1 MKLTKE
7 VLNKIINEEIEK
19 SINEGFL
26 DKIKR
31 TFGSDEYVPLPWGN
45 KEEMMTLLR
54 SGHTSDLS
62 SDHPNA
68 KKFNAVKI
76 KLGNMV
82 KDRFSEQG
90 VDLGDHAPHYF
101 GDALRQA
108 RLDTRTGNPIYD
120 HVFDAYERL
129 WTDFLDSPQA
139 KNLSQEMDHMAFRPE
154 KLQAVRI
161 RKLNKILLDAFE
173 EWGRSYVDELDD
185 ELRDNMARFK
195 RNYRD
200 AEERRKKERARKNR
214 ESDAALGASN
224 CKEVR
229 EKCRQK
235 HYTKDYYRAAPAH
248 QRTVERNYEDCVK
261 ENGC

>member
-31 TFGSDEYVPLPWGN
+31 TFGSDEYVPLPWGRP
-45 KEEMMTLLR
+45 EEMMMLLK
-54 SGHTSDLS
+54 GGNTSELS
-62 SDHPNA
+62 SDHPNV

-76 KLGNMV
+76 KLGNMA

-90 VDLGDHAPHYF
+90 VDLIDHAPHYF

-108 RLDTRTGNPIYD
+108 RLDTRTGNPIYND
-120 HVFDAYERL
+120 SNEAYERL

-224 CKEVR
+224 CKEVNK
-229 EKCRQK
+229 KCRER
-235 HYTKDYYRAAPAH
+235 HYNKDYYDGSPSY
-248 QRTVERNYEDCVK
+248 QRRIERDFDECVK